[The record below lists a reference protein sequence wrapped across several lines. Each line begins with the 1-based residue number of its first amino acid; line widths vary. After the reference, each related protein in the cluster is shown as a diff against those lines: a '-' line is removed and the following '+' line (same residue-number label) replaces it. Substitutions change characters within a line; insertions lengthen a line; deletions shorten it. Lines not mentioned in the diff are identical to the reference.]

1 MDYIEKINDYI
12 KKLKKRESINILIK
26 NVTNDTILYSYKEK
40 DIFVSASI
48 IKIPIMLAMLNQV
61 MNKNVLLENEIEI
74 DESDILYD
82 NKCFKKGI
90 YKYKVND
97 LITWMIIESD
107 NSSTNILIKYLGL
120 DKINKYFKE
129 IGLEDT
135 KLERLMLDK
144 SAIKKGKNNYT
155 SLCDMYKCFKHIVN
169 KDILTDELCNL
180 TLNILY
186 KQQINNQIN
195 KYIKNVKFAH
205 KTGSLEYLNS
215 DVGIFELNKQIYFI
229 GISIYNTPR
238 KNGDKKSV
246 AKLSKIIYKYIN
258 NRSNKTN

>member
-26 NVTNDTILYSYKEK
+26 NVTNNTILYSYKEK

-48 IKIPIMLAMLNQV
+48 IKIPIMLAMLDQV

-90 YKYKVND
+90 YKYNVND
-97 LITWMIIESD
+97 LITRMIIESD

-144 SAIKKGKNNYT
+144 CAIKKAKIIIPHYAICIN
-155 SLCDMYKCFKHIVN
+155 V
-169 KDILTDELCNL
+169 
-180 TLNILY
+180 LNILL
-186 KQQINNQIN
+186 
-195 KYIKNVKFAH
+195 IK
-205 KTGSLEYLNS
+205 
-215 DVGIFELNKQIYFI
+215 IF
-229 GISIYNTPR
+229 
-238 KNGDKKSV
+238 
-246 AKLSKIIYKYIN
+246 
-258 NRSNKTN
+258 

>member
-1 MDYIEKINDYI
+1 MNYIEEINEYI
-12 KKLKKRESINILIK
+12 KKLEKREKINILVK
-26 NVTNDTILYSYKEK
+26 NITNDKELYNYREN

-48 IKIPIMLAMLNQV
+48 IKIPIMLAILNQV
-61 MNKNVLLENEIEI
+61 MNNNISLENYIEIE
-74 DESDILYD
+74 ENDILYD
-82 NKCFKKGI
+82 NECFKRGI
-90 YKYKVND
+90 YKYSVKD

-107 NSSTNILIKYLGL
+107 NSSTNILIKYLGF

-144 SAIKKGKNNYT
+144 DAIKKGKNNYT

-169 KDILTDELCNL
+169 KDILIDEFCSLAL
-180 TLNILY
+180 DILY

-195 KYIKNVKFAH
+195 RYIKNVKFAH

-215 DVGIFELNKQIYFI
+215 DVGIFELNNQIYFI
-229 GISIYNTPR
+229 GISIYNASR

-258 NRSNKTN
+258 RRNKTN